1 VVKTLVVGAGFSGAT
16 IARCLHDAGDDVVV
30 VDRREHVGGTAY
42 DFVDE
47 WGVRV
52 SSHGAHLFHTN
63 AAHVVQFLS
72 RFTRW
77 TPHEHRVLAQIG
89 RPGMPLRVPMPVN
102 RTTVNMLFGL
112 ALETDEEVE
121 GFFAAEAEPLPAEG
135 KENAE
140 TQVTTVIGRRL
151 FDLLY
156 RDYTLKQWGRP
167 ACELSSYVTGRLP
180 FRVNDDDRYFTD
192 TFQAQPCDGWAPLFE
207 EMLHGIEVTLGTDAL
222 LIDFEKQT
230 NFDRVVYT
238 GPIDEFFDHVLGP
251 LPWRSVR
258 FEHANLPGRALAL
271 PVGVVNY
278 CGKEPYTRRIE
289 WRHLTGQDHDSTTVT
304 TEFPEAT
311 GDPHYPI
318 PCRESWDLL
327 RRYKALAARA
337 FPNVI
342 FAGRLGSYRYMT
354 MDQTV
359 AQAMKV
365 ARLLQDTK
373 TPVLR

>member
-1 VVKTLVVGAGFSGAT
+1 VKTLVVGAGFSGAT

-30 VDRREHVGGTAY
+30 VERRDHVGGTAH

-63 AAHVVQFLS
+63 ARHVVDFLS
-72 RFTRW
+72 RVTDW
-77 TPHEHRVLAQIG
+77 TPHEHRVLAVPSI
-89 RPGMPLRVPMPVN
+89 PGLPMRVPMPVN

-112 ALETDEEVE
+112 DLATDEEVE
-121 GFFAAEAEPLPAEG
+121 GFFAAEADPLPAEG
-135 KENAE
+135 KDNAE

-151 FDLLY
+151 FNLLY

-180 FRVNDDDRYFTD
+180 FRTNDDDRYFTD
-192 TFQAQPCDGWAPLFE
+192 EFQAQPKDGWAPLFDR
-207 EMLHGIEVTLGTDAL
+207 MLDGVTLL
-222 LIDFEKQT
+222 LGWEFEELQRDG
-230 NFDRVVYT
+230 FDRVVYT
-238 GPIDEFFDHVLGP
+238 GAPDELHGWGFDP

-258 FEHANLPGRALAL
+258 FEHRNLPGRRLAL
-271 PVGVVNY
+271 PVGVVNF
-278 CGKEPYTRRIE
+278 CGPEPYTRKIE

-304 TEFPEAT
+304 TEFPEAQ

-318 PCRESWDLL
+318 PNRESWDLY
-327 RRYKALAARA
+327 RRYKDATALLR
-337 FPNVI
+337 PHTI
-342 FAGRLGSYRYMT
+342 LAGRLGTYRYMT

-359 AQAMKV
+359 AQALKI
-365 ARLLQDTK
+365 ARLLTEPRA
-373 TPVLR
+373 TALSLLR